1 MRGQRRWWWLG
12 AGLVFAT
19 AACERRTVV
28 EPDAAVVASLG
39 DTALRDAAPPMIR
52 AGTETEPG
60 TSANIL
66 PDTTCPEALQG
77 RVRRCAQWTAGN
89 GHWYA
94 VLDEKLYFEEAGPA
108 AAGLPPL
115 AGASARLASLTS
127 PEELAFVTGTVLAN
141 LAQPTPSDA
150 PLDAYWLG
158 ATATENAGN
167 DPDAWRWTSGEP
179 WGYTA
184 WAPGEPNNANE
195 TALSVWGAFSD
206 RPAGTWNNLLPRN
219 MAGNPLHRI
228 WSLVEWETT
237 SDPNV
242 CEVPVINYKQVDER
256 WAGLRLDSKTSPADT
271 IGTIGCVLTSLAIL
285 YSHAGR
291 PADPPTLNSEFIA
304 RGAFTAE
311 GNIDY
316 RQATRIGTNRE
327 LQFVP
332 LSLVREEFDSTRA
345 KQVAADAV
353 CRGFPVVAT
362 VKNISGRRRDHAVV
376 IRRAP
381 RIVTPTTSWRE
392 FEIADPGYRNREP
405 NLGVYAAKPIWIRGF
420 VQRTGGGG
428 PAVPDALPPSDAV
441 QASLA
446 ATAAQEVELV
456 VGGGTAILTDA
467 LGRRLGLLDTAD
479 VTLAEI
485 PGGGFDPYIEPG
497 RVGDDVADAESATSV
512 SVSFWLKQESAATYD
527 VRVRATRTGTLTLDF
542 GDDTP
547 RRNVFRWQGVQGAEY
562 RFTILFDP
570 NPATR
575 LIIQRTDAGAPRPY
589 QLTAL
594 CGTRF
599 RVRNRSDYQVTATWD
614 VYGTTEAGTL
624 QLPPRPSGQ
633 EFSETVFETTARGT
647 VRLFVGGKQVDVKA
661 PSAGACGS

>member
-141 LAQPTPSDA
+141 LAQPTPLDA

-195 TALSVWGAFSD
+195 TALSVWGAFSG

-219 MAGNPLHRI
+219 M
-228 WSLVEWETT
+228 
-237 SDPNV
+237 
-242 CEVPVINYKQVDER
+242 
-256 WAGLRLDSKTSPADT
+256 
-271 IGTIGCVLTSLAIL
+271 
-285 YSHAGR
+285 
-291 PADPPTLNSEFIA
+291 
-304 RGAFTAE
+304 
-311 GNIDY
+311 
-316 RQATRIGTNRE
+316 
-327 LQFVP
+327 
-332 LSLVREEFDSTRA
+332 
-345 KQVAADAV
+345 
-353 CRGFPVVAT
+353 
-362 VKNISGRRRDHAVV
+362 
-376 IRRAP
+376 
-381 RIVTPTTSWRE
+381 PTTSWRE